1 MKKREKLKEIY
12 KKKSKQGRNIIQND
26 KKIEMKMN
34 INESLNSLKNF
45 IDKKNE
51 EDKKNV
57 LNNLKNDRNT
67 KNILNKNLTIR

>member
-45 IDKKNE
+45 IDKK
-51 EDKKNV
+51 KK
-57 LNNLKNDRNT
+57 KI
-67 KNILNKNLTIR
+67 KKCFK

>member
-1 MKKREKLKEIY
+1 MKENLKKREKLKEIY

-45 IDKKNE
+45 IDKK
-51 EDKKNV
+51 KK
-57 LNNLKNDRNT
+57 KI
-67 KNILNKNLTIR
+67 KKMF